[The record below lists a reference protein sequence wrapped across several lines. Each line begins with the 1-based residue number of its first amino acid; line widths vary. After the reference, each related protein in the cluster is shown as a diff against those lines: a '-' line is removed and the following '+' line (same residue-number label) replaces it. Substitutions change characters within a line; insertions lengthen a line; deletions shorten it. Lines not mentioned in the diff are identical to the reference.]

1 MNLSVTRTLLHYT
14 RKHISIGINLF
25 RSKKK
30 MVKITRHVVK
40 RNLKVPNQ
48 KLDAKSSFNK
58 VLWLQT
64 QEQILLLVKTSKF
77 RHS

>member
-1 MNLSVTRTLLHYT
+1 
-14 RKHISIGINLF
+14 
-25 RSKKK
+25 